1 MTGIQA
7 REPLGVI
14 EVTTGIGDAIN
25 FAKQVTDYL
34 DEVRKANKLSKVLI
48 VAAPAFLG
56 ELRK

>member
-25 FAKQVTDYL
+25 FAKQGTDYL
-34 DEVRKANKLSKVLI
+34 DDARKANKLSKVLI
-48 VAAPAFLG
+48 VAASAFLG
-56 ELRK
+56 KLRK